1 VWRQGAPVIFLF
13 YFISFF
19 IFLLGKQKKVK
30 PAQCKLFL
38 DGETGKR
45 ANGHRRTL
53 ADGFIC
59 LRVDTVCL
67 CVWGV
72 SQSLGKS

>member
-1 VWRQGAPVIFLF
+1 
-13 YFISFF
+13 
-19 IFLLGKQKKVK
+19 VK

-45 ANGHRRTL
+45 PNGHRRTL

-67 CVWGV
+67 CVGCV
-72 SQSLGKS
+72 TKSWEILTAEMYWWLLLY